1 MEKQQVLE
9 ILAAVCEDDVILEN
23 PDIELF
29 EEGLLDSFG
38 TITLLVEIEEKLGIN
53 VPITEFT
60 REEWNTPN
68 HIAEKLAELS

>member
-1 MEKQQVLE
+1 MEKQDVFKV
-9 ILAAVCEDDVILEN
+9 LAAVCEDDVILEN

-38 TITLLVEIEEKLGIN
+38 TITLLVEIEEKLGIS
-53 VPITEFT
+53 VPITEFS

-68 HIAEKLAELS
+68 HIAEKLVELA